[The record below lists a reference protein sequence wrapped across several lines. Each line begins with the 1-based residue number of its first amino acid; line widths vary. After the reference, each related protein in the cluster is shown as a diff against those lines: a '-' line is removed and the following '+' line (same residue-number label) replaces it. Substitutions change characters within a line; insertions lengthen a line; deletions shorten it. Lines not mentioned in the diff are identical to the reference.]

1 MRHLLNT
8 LFVLTPDTY
17 LSLENENVVVNLE
30 ENIIGRFPLHT
41 LEQICYFG
49 YKGASPALMGKCAI
63 YKIGLSFFTP
73 NGRFL
78 AKIAGEVQGNVLLRK
93 EQYRISDDLNR
104 SCQLARNFITGKIL
118 NSRSCIERIRRD
130 HALIVNNEVL
140 RVASGRLLHLG
151 KLAKVCEDMEALRGH
166 EGEAASIYFAV
177 FNQLI
182 LQNKVFFAFN
192 GRIKRPPTDPVNALL
207 SFVYTILANDC
218 ASALSG
224 VGLDPYVGFMHRD
237 RPGRKSLALDLMEE
251 FRSIYADRF
260 VLYLINNRIL
270 SDKSFEVQ
278 ENSSVLLSDSAR
290 KNVLSEWQER
300 KKDIITHPFLEE
312 KLPWGLLPHIQA
324 TILARC
330 IRGDLEEYPAYLWK

>member
-1 MRHLLNT
+1 MKHLLNT
-8 LFVLTPDTY
+8 LFVLTPETY

-30 ENIIGRFPLHT
+30 SDILGRFPLHT
-41 LEQICYFG
+41 LEQIYYFG
-49 YKGASPALMGKCAI
+49 YKGASPALMGKCAR
-63 YKIGLSFFTP
+63 YGIGLSFFTP

-78 AKIAGEVQGNVLLRK
+78 AKVLGEMHGNVLLRK
-93 EQYRISDDLNR
+93 EQYRISDDTNK
-104 SCQLARNFITGKIL
+104 SCLLARNFITGKIL
-118 NSRSCIERIRRD
+118 NSRSFVERIRRD
-130 HALIVNNEVL
+130 HALSINDEVL
-140 RVASGRLLHLG
+140 REASRRLLEIA
-151 KLAKVCEDMEALRGH
+151 KLTKICTDLELLRGH

-182 LQNKVFFAFN
+182 LQNKDFFIFN
-192 GRIKRPPTDPVNALL
+192 GRVKRPPKDPVNALL
-207 SFVYTILANDC
+207 SFVYTVLANDC

-260 VLYLINNRIL
+260 VVYLINNRIL
-270 SDKSFEVQ
+270 SNKSFELQ
-278 ENSSVLLSDSAR
+278 ESGSVLLTANAR
-290 KNVLSEWQER
+290 KIVLSEWQDR

-312 KLPWGLLPHIQA
+312 KLPWGLLVHIQA
-324 TILARC
+324 IILARC

>member
-1 MRHLLNT
+1 MKHLLNT
-8 LFVLTPDTY
+8 LFVLTPETY

-30 ENIIGRFPLHT
+30 SDILGRFPLHT
-41 LEQICYFG
+41 LEQIYYFG
-49 YKGASPALMGKCAI
+49 YKGASPALMGKCAR
-63 YKIGLSFFTP
+63 YGIGLSFFTP

-78 AKIAGEVQGNVLLRK
+78 AKVLGEMHGNVLLRK
-93 EQYRISDDLNR
+93 EQYRISDDTNK
-104 SCQLARNFITGKIL
+104 SCLLARNFITGKIL
-118 NSRSCIERIRRD
+118 NSRSFVERIRRD
-130 HALIVNNEVL
+130 HALSINDEVL
-140 RVASGRLLHLG
+140 REASRRLLEIA
-151 KLAKVCEDMEALRGH
+151 KLTKICTDLELLRGH

-182 LQNKVFFAFN
+182 LQNKDFFIFN
-192 GRIKRPPTDPVNALL
+192 GRVKRPPKDPVNALL
-207 SFVYTILANDC
+207 SFVYTVLANDC

-260 VLYLINNRIL
+260 VVYLINNRIL
-270 SDKSFEVQ
+270 SNKSFELQ
-278 ENSSVLLSDSAR
+278 ESGSVLLTANAR
-290 KNVLSEWQER
+290 KKVLSEWQDR

-312 KLPWGLLPHIQA
+312 KLPWGLLVHIQA
-324 TILARC
+324 IILARC

>member
-1 MRHLLNT
+1 MKHLLNT
-8 LFVLTPDTY
+8 LFVLTPETY

-30 ENIIGRFPLHT
+30 SDILGRFPLHT
-41 LEQICYFG
+41 LEQIYYFG
-49 YKGASPALMGKCAI
+49 YKGASPALMGKCAHYGI
-63 YKIGLSFFTP
+63 VLSFFTP

-78 AKIAGEVQGNVLLRK
+78 AKVLGEMHGNVLLRK
-93 EQYRISDDLNR
+93 EQYRISDDTNK
-104 SCQLARNFITGKIL
+104 SCLLARNFITGKIL
-118 NSRSCIERIRRD
+118 NSRSFVERIRRD
-130 HALIVNNEVL
+130 HALSINDEVL
-140 RVASGRLLHLG
+140 REASRRLLEIA
-151 KLAKVCEDMEALRGH
+151 KLTKICTDLELLRGH

-182 LQNKVFFAFN
+182 LQNKDFFIFN
-192 GRIKRPPTDPVNALL
+192 GRVKRPPKDPVNALL
-207 SFVYTILANDC
+207 SFVYTVLANDC

-260 VLYLINNRIL
+260 VVYLINNRIL
-270 SDKSFEVQ
+270 SNKSFELQ
-278 ENSSVLLSDSAR
+278 ESGSVLLTANAR
-290 KNVLSEWQER
+290 KKVLSEWQDR

-312 KLPWGLLPHIQA
+312 KLPWGLLVHIQA
-324 TILARC
+324 IILARC